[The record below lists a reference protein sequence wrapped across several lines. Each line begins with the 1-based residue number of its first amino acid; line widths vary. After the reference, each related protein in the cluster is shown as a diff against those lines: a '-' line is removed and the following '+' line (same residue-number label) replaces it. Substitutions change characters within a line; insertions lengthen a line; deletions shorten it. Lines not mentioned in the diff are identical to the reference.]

1 MNAILFAL
9 LMASKKNPIAFN
21 YYNGP
26 SYQIYFNWAIRAE
39 VMRGRTFLS
48 PLKPPAKTPAP
59 TDLIKRKTLLFTLHI
74 ALESIP
80 QLKCSALQLM
90 MNHDVYLDKYAWSF
104 ILFLHPVICVDVDHQ
119 VIFLIKPSPPLKK
132 EKLRN

>member
-9 LMASKKNPIAFN
+9 LMTSKKNPIAFN

-80 QLKCSALQLM
+80 QLKSSTFLLM
-90 MNHDVYLDKYAWSF
+90 MNHDVYLDKYAWRFHFVSLPRYLCWCWPSSG
-104 ILFLHPVICVDVDHQ
+104 LFDKT
-119 VIFLIKPSPPLKK
+119 KPTAK
-132 EKLRN
+132 EWKIA